1 MQSGPH
7 SGPGPLGQAA
17 PAGHARAEA
26 QFLRQ
31 VFPGEPGV
39 QDKQN
44 ALEHQ
49 PARMPLAPGMPSPT
63 LNPGQQHLD
72 HNPQPLADRWR
83 AITGPSLVTLV
94 RSGATFS
101 NGVLVARS
109 EGAAA

>member
-1 MQSGPH
+1 
-7 SGPGPLGQAA
+7 
-17 PAGHARAEA
+17 
-26 QFLRQ
+26 
-31 VFPGEPGV
+31 
-39 QDKQN
+39 
-44 ALEHQ
+44 
-49 PARMPLAPGMPSPT
+49 MPSPT

-101 NGVLVARS
+101 NGVLIVRS